1 MILTISVKKFLSYLL
16 SVLVVFGF
24 VFIVIN
30 SLSSASAGS
39 LYNYTIV
46 IDAGH
51 GGRDGGSVGVVTG
64 VKESDLNLQ
73 VSKKLK
79 SYLQKYGFNVVL
91 TRQNEHGLYKTFS
104 RDYKLEDMNV
114 RKDIILKNKANIVIS
129 IHMNSYSSP
138 ELRGIQAFYNAGDE
152 VGKQLATVLQNSF
165 YENLEHAKSHPNKGD
180 YFILNATTN
189 PSVLIECGYLTNK
202 DEELLLQTDEY
213 QEKLAYQIFYGVLK
227 YFQEIQLKEVSLTF

>member
-1 MILTISVKKFLSYLL
+1 MILTVSVKKMLSYFFVVIF
-16 SVLVVFGF
+16 VLGVVFL
-24 VFIVIN
+24 VID
-30 SLSSASAGS
+30 SLSSASTGS

-46 IDAGH
+46 IDPGH
-51 GGRDGGSVGVVTG
+51 GGRDGGSVGVATG

-73 VSKKLK
+73 ISKKLK

-91 TRQNEHGLYKTFS
+91 TRENEQGLYKFFS

-114 RKDIILKNKANIVIS
+114 RKDIILKNKANMVIS

-138 ELRGIQAFYNAGDE
+138 DLRGIQAFYNVGDD
-152 VGKQLATVLQNSF
+152 VGEQLAIVLQNNF
-165 YENLEHAKSHPNKGD
+165 YDNLEHAKAHPNKGD
-180 YFILNATTN
+180 FFILNCTQN
-189 PSVLIECGYLTNK
+189 PSVLIECGYLTNR
-202 DEELLLQTDEY
+202 EEEMLLKTDDY